1 MKPKFLCSLN
11 CLSVTSVFSP
21 LVVKMFAS
29 AGGKKEHLGEKIQRV
44 KGVLEHVGLYVGLAC
59 YTAIGAKV
67 IQEVENPHEVD
78 TLETYQ
84 VLLISK
90 REVFLRSVWNESS
103 NIANYREVRQISGQK
118 VNDFFF

>member
-1 MKPKFLCSLN
+1 
-11 CLSVTSVFSP
+11 
-21 LVVKMFAS
+21 MFAS
-29 AGGKKEHLGEKIQRV
+29 AGGKKQQIGEKIQRV

-67 IQEVENPHEVD
+67 FQELENPHEVD

-84 VLLISK
+84 ALLISK

-103 NIANYREVRQISGQK
+103 NSVNYREVCGAGHRHQMINLDSFSE
-118 VNDFFF
+118 N

>member
-1 MKPKFLCSLN
+1 
-11 CLSVTSVFSP
+11 
-21 LVVKMFAS
+21 MFAS
-29 AGGKKEHLGEKIQRV
+29 AGGKKQQIGEKIQRV

-67 IQEVENPHEVD
+67 FQELENPHEVD

-84 VLLISK
+84 ALLISK

-103 NIANYREVRQISGQK
+103 NSVNYREVCGAGHRHQMKNLHSFSE
-118 VNDFFF
+118 N